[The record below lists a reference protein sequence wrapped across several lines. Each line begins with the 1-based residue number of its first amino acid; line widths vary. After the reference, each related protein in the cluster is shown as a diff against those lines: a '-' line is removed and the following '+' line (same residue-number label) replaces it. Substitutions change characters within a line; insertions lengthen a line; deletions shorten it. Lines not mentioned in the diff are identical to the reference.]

1 MRRVR
6 APIWL
11 VLVLAFAGLVV
22 ITAAIVGARLYS
34 AAFRSTVDLVSEIG
48 DTRLSATTD
57 ALRTELR
64 PAEESSRFLADYI
77 LSGRVSIQDDRRIED
92 LLLGS
97 LAASPQVIAV
107 AFIRSDLYAVAAA
120 RNSGGE
126 RFSVSAGSV
135 LDNALFR
142 LAYRSG
148 AAMHEPDWGEP
159 IYAPGLKISGLPLLA
174 PLRRDGE
181 VIGVIATLISVPE
194 FARHVLTRT
203 GANGDAFVL
212 LDDGSVL
219 VHPMLAQGD
228 FPGTVDNPLPKA
240 RELADPILNGFQIGG
255 GDDVRLHRGQKLDF
269 SMQQAEVNGVQRLY
283 LFRKVDLMGSRPWT
297 AVLSVTADALES
309 QFENLRMALW
319 VSLGVASLAVIGAIF
334 LSRSIS
340 RPIHNFAD
348 AARRLSALDF
358 ETTQPMRRS
367 WLLEFD
373 MAAEAY
379 NGMRAGLS
387 WLSTY
392 VPHTLVPA
400 LMQADSTE
408 AFTSKEREIT
418 VFFTDIVGF
427 TEISQRLRA
436 PALARFLNRHFG
448 IIGGVIG
455 AEGGTIDKYI
465 GDSVMAFW
473 GAPAAQADHAER
485 AARCALE
492 IARLLGTDN
501 ARRSRKGLNPVRL
514 RIGIHSGLALA
525 GNIGARGRIN
535 YTLVGD
541 TVNIAQRLEQFGKQI
556 DDGKSDAV
564 IVISDAVSDRLP
576 VEIPQMPLGMHE
588 VVSHAAPIALFQL
601 APAETGAET
610 GTATGSS
617 AEAPPTVEVPVAEVP
632 MGEAPMAEATLPQG

>member
-1 MRRVR
+1 MARRQFPVMRRVR

-11 VLVLAFAGLVV
+11 VLALAFAGLVLVTTAV
-22 ITAAIVGARLYS
+22 IGGRLYA
-34 AAFRSTVDLVSEIG
+34 AAFRSTVDLIAETG
-48 DTRLSATTD
+48 NTRLNATTD

-64 PAEESSRFLADYI
+64 PAEDSSQFLADYI
-77 LSGRVSIQDDRRIED
+77 LSGRVSIEDDRRIED

-126 RFSVSAGSV
+126 PFSVSAGSV
-135 LDNALFR
+135 LDNPLFR

-148 AAMHEPDWGEP
+148 AAMHQPDWGEP

-174 PLRRDGE
+174 PLRRDGQ

-194 FARHVLTRT
+194 LARHVLARA
-203 GANGDAFVL
+203 GNDADAFVL
-212 LDDGSVL
+212 LDDGSLL
-219 VHPMLAQGD
+219 VHPALAAGG
-228 FPGTVDNPLPKA
+228 FPGTVDKPLPKGS
-240 RELADPILNGFQIGG
+240 EVADPILHGFKLGS
-255 GDDVRLHRGQKLDF
+255 GDDFSLHRGQKLKF
-269 SMQQAEVNGVQRLY
+269 AMQRADVDGVRRLY
-283 LFRKVDLMGSRPWT
+283 LFRKVNLVGSRPWT
-297 AVLSVTADALES
+297 AVLSVAAADLDS
-309 QFENLRMALW
+309 QYENLRMALW
-319 VSLGVASLAVIGAIF
+319 VSLAVAFLAVIGAIF
-334 LSRSIS
+334 LGRSIS
-340 RPIHNFAD
+340 RPIHNFAE
-348 AARRLSALDF
+348 ASRRLTALDF
-358 ETTQPMRRS
+358 ENTLPMRGS

-392 VPHTLVPA
+392 VPRTLVPV
-400 LMQADSTE
+400 LMHVDSVA

-418 VFFTDIVGF
+418 VLFTDIIGF
-427 TEISQRLRA
+427 TAISRRLRA

-448 IIGGVIG
+448 ILGGAID
-455 AEGGTIDKYI
+455 AQGGTIDKYI

-485 AARCALE
+485 AARAALE
-492 IARLLGTDN
+492 MARLLQSDN
-501 ARRSRKGLNPVRL
+501 DRRRRKGLNPVRL

-525 GNIGARGRIN
+525 GNIGAPGRIN

-556 DDGKSDAV
+556 DDGETDAI
-564 IVISDAVSDRLP
+564 IVISTAVSDRLP
-576 VEIPQMPLGMHE
+576 VEIPQTPLGMHE
-588 VVSHAAPIALFQL
+588 VVERAEPMALFQL
-601 APAETGAET
+601 TVSETN
-610 GTATGSS
+610 
-617 AEAPPTVEVPVAEVP
+617 PVEV
-632 MGEAPMAEATLPQG
+632 APIAVMVLTPPRD